1 MAETRSLA
9 VGISYLGYAEPGDG
23 IAGTEFTQCPI
34 IEQGT
39 VVFNFNDPTTVN
51 FFAEGM
57 NDPWESF
64 DKLGDADSFDF
75 GIPSPMASEMK
86 TFRGGNATGEKWEAP
101 VEMPIIRK
109 SIKLVT
115 LPYKGKQTEYI
126 FSLCKVFGKIGRA
139 PGAEQTDQMLVRCTK
154 LTPVSSAGKAGSP
167 YSREVKA
174 VTSEP

>member
-1 MAETRSLA
+1 M
-9 VGISYLGYAEPGDG
+9 
-23 IAGTEFTQCPI
+23 
-34 IEQGT
+34 
-39 VVFNFNDPTTVN
+39 FNFNDPTTVN

-75 GIPSPMASEMK
+75 GIPSPMASELKVFM
-86 TFRGGNATGEKWEAP
+86 GGQASGDKWEAP

-126 FSLCKVFGKIGRA
+126 FALCKVFGKIGRA
-139 PGAEQTDQMLVRCTK
+139 PGAEQTDQLLVRCTK